1 MKQDGLILY
10 LPFDDPD
17 GGGKAY
23 DYSSSRADAV
33 LSGDACF
40 SRDAMKGKSFSLTR
54 AMPRHQGQFLSVVT
68 SL

>member
-40 SRDAMKGKSFSLTR
+40 SRYKKMERECFVLGR
-54 AMPRHQGQFLSVVT
+54 
-68 SL
+68 